1 MKKAILSTIIFTIFL
16 LPAYSQDFYNVKYI
30 SNYDGDT
37 IKFDLDPNL
46 PEIFR
51 FVPLRLCGI
60 DTPEIKS
67 NTIKALTARD
77 FVKNELTSAKQINLI
92 DCKNDKYFRINCKV
106 VYDGKDLT
114 KELLDK
120 ELGYPYYGG
129 TKRK

>member
-1 MKKAILSTIIFTIFL
+1 MFA
-16 LPAYSQDFYNVKYI
+16 LPAISQDFYNVKYM

-37 IKFDLDPNL
+37 IKFNLGSNL

-51 FVPLRLCGI
+51 FIPLRLYGI

-77 FVKNELTSAKQINLI
+77 FVKNELTSARQINLI
-92 DCKNDKYFRINCKV
+92 DCKNDKYFRINCRV

-114 KELLDK
+114 KELLEQ

-129 TKRK
+129 TKKK